1 MTDVTERVN
10 RAATVGGHP
19 GDAPG
24 PAPAPEGLVRPV
36 VEVPRRRGRA
46 LTLALRAIL
55 PVAIFLLWWGLTGTG
70 AISGTQLASPAAT
83 WDAFTDLLLHQ
94 DLVGDVGISAARA
107 AMGLLIG
114 AGLGLILGVIVGLF
128 RLGEELFDSSLQMF
142 RTLPF
147 PALIFLFIIWF
158 GIGETAKV
166 LLIALACLTPMY
178 LNVSN
183 GVRNVDRRVV
193 EAARTFGLRG
203 WGLVRK
209 VILPLAMPSI
219 LNGLRFAAGISI
231 VALVF
236 AETIAANLGIGYL
249 VTQASSLQQVPT
261 LMVCI
266 IIYALLGITADVV
279 VRIIE
284 RFSMPWR
291 RHMAVR

>member
-1 MTDVTERVN
+1 VTDVTDRV
-10 RAATVGGHP
+10 RREVSA
-19 GDAPG
+19 DRPG
-24 PAPAPEGLVRPV
+24 PRDGPGNTPPPGLIRPV
-36 VEVPRRRGRA
+36 VEQPRQRNRRSS
-46 LTLALRAIL
+46 LALRALL
-55 PVAIFLLWWGLTGTG
+55 PVAIVFLWWGLTGTG
-70 AISGTQLASPAAT
+70 VISGTQLATPTAT
-83 WDAFTDLLLHQ
+83 WDAFTYLLLHQ
-94 DLVGDVGISAARA
+94 DLLGDIGISVSRA
-107 AMGLLIG
+107 AFGLLIG
-114 AGLGLILGVIVGLF
+114 GGLGLLLGVIVGLF
-128 RLGEELFDSSLQMF
+128 ALGEELFDSSVQMF

-147 PALIFLFIIWF
+147 PALIFLFIVWF

-166 LLIALACLTPMY
+166 LLIALAAFTPMY

-209 VILPLAMPSI
+209 VIMPLALPSI

-236 AETIAANLGIGYL
+236 AETSGGSLGIGYL
-249 VTQASSLQQVPT
+249 VLQASSLLQVPT

-266 IIYALLGITADVV
+266 ILYALLGLTADVL
-279 VRIIE
+279 VRILE
-284 RFSMPWR
+284 RFAMPWR

>member
-1 MTDVTERVN
+1 MFE
-10 RAATVGGHP
+10 AP
-19 GDAPG
+19 SDAP
-24 PAPAPEGLVRPV
+24 PNGLFRPV
-36 VEVPRRRGRA
+36 VDQTRQRSRPA
-46 LTLALRAIL
+46 TLALRALL
-55 PVAIFLLWWGLTGTG
+55 PTAIFGLWWGLTGTG
-70 AISGTQLASPAAT
+70 VIPGTELASPSAT
-83 WDAFTDLLLHQ
+83 WSAFVTLLLHQ
-94 DLVGDVGISAARA
+94 DLLGDVGISARRA
-107 AMGLLIG
+107 AFGLLIG
-114 AGLGLILGVIVGLF
+114 GGVGLILGVIVGLF
-128 RLGEELFDSSLQMF
+128 ALGEEIFDSSLQMF

-147 PALIFLFIIWF
+147 PALIFLFIVWF
-158 GIGETAKV
+158 GIGEKAKV

-209 VILPLAMPSI
+209 VILPLALPSI

-249 VTQASSLQQVPT
+249 VTQASSLLQVPT
-261 LMVCI
+261 LVVCI
-266 IIYALLGITADVV
+266 IIYALLGLTADVL
-279 VRIIE
+279 VRILE

-291 RHMAVR
+291 RHLAVR

>member
-1 MTDVTERVN
+1 MTDVTERVD
-10 RAATVGGHP
+10 RAAKAGHRP
-19 GDAPG
+19 GDAHGPD
-24 PAPAPEGLVRPV
+24 PAPIGLVRPV
-36 VEVPRRRGRA
+36 VEQPRQRSRPA
-46 LTLALRAIL
+46 TLALRALL
-55 PVAIFLLWWGLTGTG
+55 PAAIFGLWWGFTGSG
-70 AISGTQLASPAAT
+70 VISGTDLASPSAT
-83 WDAFTDLLLHQ
+83 WSAFVTLLLHQ
-94 DLVGDVGISAARA
+94 DLLGDIGISARRA
-107 AMGLLIG
+107 AIGLLIG
-114 AGLGLILGVIVGLF
+114 GGVGLILGVIVGLF
-128 RLGEELFDSSLQMF
+128 ALGEEIFDSSLQMF

-147 PALIFLFIIWF
+147 PALIFLFIVWF
-158 GIGETAKV
+158 GIGEKAKV

-209 VILPLAMPSI
+209 VILPLALPSI
-219 LNGLRFAAGISI
+219 LNGLRFAAGIAI

-249 VTQASSLQQVPT
+249 VTQASSLLQVPT

-266 IIYALLGITADVV
+266 IIYALLGLTADVL
-279 VRIIE
+279 VRILE

-291 RHMAVR
+291 RHLAVR

>member
-1 MTDVTERVN
+1 MFE
-10 RAATVGGHP
+10 AP
-19 GDAPG
+19 SDAP
-24 PAPAPEGLVRPV
+24 PNGLFRPV
-36 VEVPRRRGRA
+36 VDQTRQRSRPA
-46 LTLALRAIL
+46 TLALRALL
-55 PVAIFLLWWGLTGTG
+55 PAAIFGLWWGLTGTG
-70 AISGTQLASPAAT
+70 VIPGTELASPSAT
-83 WDAFTDLLLHQ
+83 WSAFVTLLLHQ
-94 DLVGDVGISAARA
+94 DLLGDVGISARRA
-107 AMGLLIG
+107 AFGLLIG
-114 AGLGLILGVIVGLF
+114 GGVGLILGVIVGLF
-128 RLGEELFDSSLQMF
+128 ALGEEIFDSSLQMF

-147 PALIFLFIIWF
+147 PALIFLFIVWF
-158 GIGETAKV
+158 GIGEKAKV

-209 VILPLAMPSI
+209 VILPLALPSI

-249 VTQASSLQQVPT
+249 VTQASSLLQVPT
-261 LMVCI
+261 LVVCI
-266 IIYALLGITADVV
+266 IIYALLGLTADVL
-279 VRIIE
+279 VRILE

-291 RHMAVR
+291 RHLAVR

>member
-10 RAATVGGHP
+10 RTATVGGHP

-24 PAPAPEGLVRPV
+24 ATAAPEGLIRPV

-46 LTLALRAIL
+46 VTLALRAIL

-70 AISGTQLASPAAT
+70 VISGTQLASPAAT

-94 DLVGDVGISAARA
+94 DLLGDVGISAARA
-107 AMGLLIG
+107 AVGLLIG

-178 LNVSN
+178 LNASN

-209 VILPLAMPSI
+209 VILPLALPSI

-266 IIYALLGITADVV
+266 IIYALLGITADVL

-291 RHMAVR
+291 GHLAVR